1 MSGQNTSQDRRG
13 KEGGRQTDRGRSE
26 REREK
31 EGMCVWFLVCVC
43 LLIHHITKLGDHEE
57 LELGGIFPL

>member
-13 KEGGRQTDRGRSE
+13 REGGRKADRQRKE
-26 REREK
+26 RE
-31 EGMCVWFLVCVC
+31 CVRACVC

-57 LELGGIFPL
+57 LKLGGIFPL

>member
-13 KEGGRQTDRGRSE
+13 REGGSETDRQRKE
-26 REREK
+26 RE
-31 EGMCVWFLVCVC
+31 CVCACFLCVCVC